1 MADTVVIN
9 SSDITS
15 LNVRDQFA
23 MRALESLIKI
33 HDGNITKD
41 VSIIVNKAYIYAE
54 EMLNKSAEIR
64 TKNGEEEAPETPTED
79 TVEGKLQAIADKLEN
94 IKISIDSVKS
104 ALQGTLKIDNPSG
117 DKFDVSGG

>member
-1 MADTVVIN
+1 
-9 SSDITS
+9 
-15 LNVRDQFA
+15 

-79 TVEGKLQAIADKLEN
+79 TVEGKL
-94 IKISIDSVKS
+94 
-104 ALQGTLKIDNPSG
+104 
-117 DKFDVSGG
+117 